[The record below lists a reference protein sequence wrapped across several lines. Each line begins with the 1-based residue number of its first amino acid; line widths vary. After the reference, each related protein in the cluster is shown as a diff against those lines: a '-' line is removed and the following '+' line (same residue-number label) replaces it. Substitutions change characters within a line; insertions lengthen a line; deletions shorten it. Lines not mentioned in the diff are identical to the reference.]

1 LLNINK
7 FKIIIRP
14 PEIGMLSKE
23 VKFLCGS
30 CFLSIKKENFLK
42 KKFIKKMINKLKKNR
57 RKINI

>member
-1 LLNINK
+1 M
-7 FKIIIRP
+7 IIRP

-42 KKFIKKMINKLKKNR
+42 KKFIKKTINKLKKNR